1 MKQTAVEWY
10 AEQGMTLEISRLK
23 GEISTEKMLD
33 LLFEKLRQAKEMEK
47 KQLFL
52 SANTQAKQAYKAG
65 QKSMYC
71 GCYEI
76 SGCTSFEDWLYNK
89 TFKSE

>member
-1 MKQTAVEWY
+1 MKTAVEWLK
-10 AEQGMTLEISRLK
+10 EQYDSCPPYEPFL
-23 GEISTEKMLD
+23 GESEW
-33 LLFEKLRQAKEMEK
+33 EQAKEMEN

-52 SANTQAKQAYKAG
+52 ASNTSAKEAYKAG

-76 SGCTSFEDWLYNK
+76 SGCTTYEDWLYNK

>member
-1 MKQTAVEWY
+1 MERMEKQLTAVEWLIKELY
-10 AEQGMTLEISRLK
+10 FYPIDDIVIDK
-23 GEISTEKMLD
+23 
-33 LLFEKLRQAKEMEK
+33 FNQAKEMEN

-52 SANTQAKQAYKAG
+52 ASNTSSKEAYEAG
-65 QKSMYC
+65 QSSMYC

-76 SGCTSFEDWLYNK
+76 SNCTTYEDWLYDK

>member
-1 MKQTAVEWY
+1 MKTAVEWL
-10 AEQGMTLEISRLK
+10 ASNL
-23 GEISTEKMLD
+23 GEHIVWE
-33 LLFEKLRQAKEMEK
+33 EKLIDLVEQAKEMEN

-52 SANTQAKQAYKAG
+52 ASNTSAKEAYKAG

-76 SGCTSFEDWLYNK
+76 SGCTTYEDWLYDK

>member
-1 MKQTAVEWY
+1 MKTAVEWLV
-10 AEQGMTLEISRLK
+10 EQMKTYNMTVSVHNTSHQNVMDFYKAI
-23 GEISTEKMLD
+23 D
-33 LLFEKLRQAKEMEK
+33 QAKEMEN

-52 SANTQAKQAYKAG
+52 ASNTSAKEAYEAG

-71 GCYEI
+71 GCYEV
-76 SGCTSFEDWLYNK
+76 SGCTTYEDWLYDK

>member
-1 MKQTAVEWY
+1 MKTAVEWFV
-10 AEQGMTLEISRLK
+10 EQLSYTTTDGNIISHHQN
-23 GEISTEKMLD
+23 ITH
-33 LLFEKLRQAKEMEK
+33 LFEQAKEMEN

-52 SANTQAKQAYKAG
+52 ASNTSAKEAYKAG

-76 SGCTSFEDWLYNK
+76 SGCTTYEDWLYDK

>member
-1 MKQTAVEWY
+1 MPNKTAVEW
-10 AEQGMTLEISRLK
+10 
-23 GEISTEKMLD
+23 
-33 LLFEKLRQAKEMEK
+33 LFERIVKEWELDIEERDLAILDQAKELEK

-52 SANTQAKQAYKAG
+52 ASNTSAKEAYKAG

-76 SGCTSFEDWLYNK
+76 SGCTTYEDWLYNE

>member
-1 MKQTAVEWY
+1 MKTAVEWLLMDY
-10 AEQGMTLEISRLK
+10 ANK
-23 GEISTEKMLD
+23 GVITIEAIE
-33 LLFEKLRQAKEMEK
+33 QAKEMEN

-52 SANTQAKQAYKAG
+52 ASNTSAKEAYKAG

-76 SGCTSFEDWLYNK
+76 SGCTTYEDWLYDK

>member
-1 MKQTAVEWY
+1 MEKQISAIAWLVEQIGY
-10 AEQGMTLEISRLK
+10 ATSEGVIISYHK
-23 GEISTEKMLD
+23 DITD
-33 LLFEKLRQAKEMEK
+33 LVEQAKEMER

-52 SANTQAKQAYKAG
+52 AANTSAKQAYEAG
-65 QKSMYC
+65 QSSMYC

-76 SGCTSFEDWLYNK
+76 DGCTNYEEWLYDK